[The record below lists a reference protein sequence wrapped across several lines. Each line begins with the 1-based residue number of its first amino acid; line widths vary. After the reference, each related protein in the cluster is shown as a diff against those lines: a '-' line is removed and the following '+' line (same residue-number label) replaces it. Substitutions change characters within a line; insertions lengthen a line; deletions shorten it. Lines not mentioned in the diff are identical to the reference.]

1 MKKSNEC
8 TQIARLTVSFRVRT
22 APRPNA
28 VRSNSNSW
36 LRTDL
41 SLVQRCRPKRSWVSP
56 PRASGSRQVAISFLN
71 QAAKTE
77 AEETAERTEVEERKR
92 FAKEARERTV
102 AVLVLASLGIA
113 AAAEPRSAGRPTSQM
128 MVTRQVKKKMPRWW
142 RQTLGATL
150 PLCSTQCACGQPLS
164 KLQEASA
171 RAVAHSH
178 LG

>member
-1 MKKSNEC
+1 MPPKAKLGVPAKGKWKS
-8 TQIARLTVSFRVRT
+8 
-22 APRPNA
+22 
-28 VRSNSNSW
+28 
-36 LRTDL
+36 
-41 SLVQRCRPKRSWVSP
+41 
-56 PRASGSRQVAISFLN
+56 ASSYFVLKP
-71 QAAKTE
+71 AKTE
-77 AEETAERTEVEERKR
+77 AEETAERTEVVYTVEERKR

>member
-1 MKKSNEC
+1 MPPKAKLGVPAKGKWKS
-8 TQIARLTVSFRVRT
+8 
-22 APRPNA
+22 
-28 VRSNSNSW
+28 
-36 LRTDL
+36 
-41 SLVQRCRPKRSWVSP
+41 
-56 PRASGSRQVAISFLN
+56 ASSYFVLKP
-71 QAAKTE
+71 AKTE